1 MRARRSSPST
11 RRTATA
17 STSPPA
23 AGGSEQSSSTP
34 RPPASSLHRPH
45 RPGPRPL
52 HLDAAWTHVRRVPA
66 LRRTR
71 RRRARGGPGLA
82 PGRSLR
88 PRAPRGPSRA
98 ERAPSRGRAAP
109 SPRRC
114 RGGTPLANRVRRAG
128 ARPPRRPRD
137 DDGPRAARHRG
148 DPARGGVADR
158 SRAHRRRGGP
168 ERQRCGRSGHP
179 APRGALACGIGQA
192 IARGELTVTVADA
205 LRSGIGP
212 IDELDDRSPA
222 DGEPGA
228 EPLSVRIARA
238 LPELIAVCRSRTPE
252 QARRAARS
260 LRERL
265 DPAGVERRA
274 EAQRRAQF
282 WRMWQTESGMF
293 RGEFELEPV
302 AGAEVKALFDRLS
315 HPRRLDRS
323 VRRSFGHPV
332 HGERA
337 YAEARM
343 HRERNA
349 AEGLAQLLRAG
360 ASVNPRRVLG
370 ERRPA
375 VHLIVNAASLERGR
389 GSGAL
394 EGHSDRVPL
403 ATIAAGLC
411 EGYLPVRFDGGAV
424 LDLGRDERLFS
435 DAQKAAMAVRDGG
448 CRDPECDRPPS
459 WTEAHH
465 IAHWGRDDGRT
476 DLADGILLC
485 RRDHLRYHNE
495 GWEVR
500 REGSD
505 YWLIP
510 PPRVD
515 PRQRPRAMPSKTPAD
530 VLDPFAPD

>member
-1 MRARRSSPST
+1 MSAASPPFAELGDAVRAAARAWHPADRSDRELLEALRALSELRHEVERLQALAAAEAARRSRTVFGAQGLARRDGHATTTALVQHVTGAT
-11 RRTATA
+11 RREAE
-17 STSPPA
+17 SLIEVGRIA
-23 AGGSEQSSSTP
+23 AEAAPNGSG
-34 RPPASSLHRPH
+34 A
-45 RPGPRPL
+45 G
-52 HLDAAWTHVRRVPA
+52 
-66 LRRTR
+66 
-71 RRRARGGPGLA
+71 A
-82 PGRSLR
+82 PGT
-88 PRAPRGPSRA
+88 PPFEAPWH
-98 ERAPSRGRAAP
+98 AA
-109 SPRRC
+109 
-114 RGGTPLANRVRRAG
+114 
-128 ARPPRRPRD
+128 
-137 DDGPRAARHRG
+137 
-148 DPARGGVADR
+148 
-158 SRAHRRRGGP
+158 
-168 ERQRCGRSGHP
+168 
-179 APRGALACGIGQA
+179 IGQA
-192 IARGELTVTVADA
+192 IARGELTVAVADA

-238 LPELIAVCRSRTPE
+238 LPELIAVCRTRTPE